1 MFVPS
6 SPGTHAS
13 GGSAN
18 YGRGLIHPIDQL
30 GRTTAS
36 CSDNHRFPTSIRA
49 SEQRCGWPCRVTAVY
64 PPWIVAAACRDRQ
77 GAVKRS
83 QYHPIATPAPRAA
96 GPIRCAAAAHADAS
110 ARDTRHAHDT
120 PDCHAHAPTD
130 PPRNPTLL
138 QAKAMAT
145 ALAAAAAAAAHG
157 GAAGPAAQPSHS
169 AESSTSRG
177 GRPLLAPGSPAT
189 GGAHMIQVG
198 RSHRGGKGG
207 SRCCVPALRR
217 CCGGGGAGCH
227 PHWAAAPG
235 CHLGAGWVRCPGARP
250 ATARAMQQPAPARR
264 CAPSCLP
271 ICSRWWLA

>member
-145 ALAAAAAAAAHG
+145 ALAAAAAAAALLQHLRHSQVAAAARICAAVE
-157 GAAGPAAQPSHS
+157 AAGSPLAAVS
-169 AESSTSRG
+169 
-177 GRPLLAPGSPAT
+177 LML
-189 GGAHMIQVG
+189 QVG
-198 RSHRGGKGG
+198 LPKCG
-207 SRCCVPALRR
+207 LRAWWR
-217 CCGGGGAGCH
+217 R
-227 PHWAAAPG
+227 AAP
-235 CHLGAGWVRCPGARP
+235 R
-250 ATARAMQQPAPARR
+250 
-264 CAPSCLP
+264 
-271 ICSRWWLA
+271 